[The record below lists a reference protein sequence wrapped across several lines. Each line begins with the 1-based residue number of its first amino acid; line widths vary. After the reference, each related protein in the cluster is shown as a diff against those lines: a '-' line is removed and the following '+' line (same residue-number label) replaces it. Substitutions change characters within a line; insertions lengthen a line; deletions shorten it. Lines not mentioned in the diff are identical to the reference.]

1 MIGSYWKSAN
11 FGDSKLDGFFSGSA
25 LTVEE
30 KIDGSQFSFGIIDNQ
45 LYCRSR
51 NKVLELSNPEKM
63 FAPAV
68 EHVVSIQDRLPEG
81 VIFRGEAVTSKRHNA
96 LEYSRIPNGS
106 IVVFNADDT
115 NNMSTLFIDE
125 IKEMVEL
132 LGMEAVETLD
142 FIEIPS
148 DIVKIKTRLEEF
160 LTRESMLGGVQMEG
174 VVVKRLQSPLY
185 FYDKPLFCKLVRQS
199 FKELNKLA
207 WSGAN
212 PKSGDV
218 LQLAVDAVC
227 TEARF
232 NKTVQH
238 LKEQGD
244 WDGSAKDIE
253 PLMKLLQR
261 DIEEEDSEYLKEKLW
276 KWALPQIKRMAG
288 ARIPQWYKDKLMKDY
303 INGN

>member
-81 VIFRGEAVTSKRHNA
+81 VIFRGEAVTSKRHNT

-132 LGMEAVETLD
+132 LGMEAVDTLD
-142 FIEIPS
+142 FIEIPDNIAS
-148 DIVKIKTRLEEF
+148 IKVQLEEF

-174 VVVKRLQSPLY
+174 VVVKRLQNPLY

-199 FKELNKLA
+199 FKELNKLV
-207 WSGAN
+207 WSGTN

-218 LQLAVDAVC
+218 LQSAVDAVC

-238 LKEQGD
+238 LKEQGN
-244 WDGSAKDIE
+244 WDGSAKDIG
-253 PLMKLLQR
+253 PLMKLLQQ
-261 DIEEEDSEYLKEKLW
+261 DIEEEDSEYLKNKLW

-288 ARIPQWYKDKLMKDY
+288 ARMPQWYKDKLMKDF
-303 INGN
+303 IDAN